1 MTISCYREIDL
12 QNSLNLRE
20 IYLQIKNARPLR
32 HNTILNPKR
41 KRQSK
46 IKNEENPGSCKR
58 RVDEKN
64 TQLGNRNSQLA
75 AHPSQHSKPF
85 SLKSVA
91 NILYHN
97 FSN

>member
-1 MTISCYREIDL
+1 MENL
-12 QNSLNLRE
+12 LNLRKKK
-20 IYLQIKNARPLR
+20 LQVKNTRPFR
-32 HNTILNPKR
+32 HDTILNPKR

-46 IKNEENPGSCKR
+46 IKNEENPRSCKR
-58 RVDEKN
+58 RIDEKN

-75 AHPSQHSKPF
+75 AHPRQHSKPF

-91 NILYHN
+91 YILYHN